1 MAVLAMDRDG
11 IEVPPVLGATD
22 TVLPSAGGARA
33 AQARARPRGPP
44 VGEIQQRP
52 NRLFTAL

>member
-22 TVLPSAGGARA
+22 TVLPSTGGARA

-44 VGEIQQRP
+44 VGEIQQRS